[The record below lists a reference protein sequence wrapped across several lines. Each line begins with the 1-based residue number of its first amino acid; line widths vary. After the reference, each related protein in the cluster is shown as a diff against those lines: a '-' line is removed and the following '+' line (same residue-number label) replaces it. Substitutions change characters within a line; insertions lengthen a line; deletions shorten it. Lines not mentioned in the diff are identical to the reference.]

1 MLAEGTPI
9 GRLTTA
15 AWRMGAAGWNDL
27 GVQVQRDAATV
38 NGNGQS
44 GAHARQSVG
53 DARIAEGAALKA
65 KLRQSMAGGQE
76 LAR

>member
-27 GVQVQRDAATV
+27 GVQVQRDAATA
-38 NGNGQS
+38 NGNGQRP
-44 GAHARQSVG
+44 GGGGRQYQNDTPSPTSV
-53 DARIAEGAALKA
+53 EE
-65 KLRQSMAGGQE
+65 M
-76 LAR
+76 LA